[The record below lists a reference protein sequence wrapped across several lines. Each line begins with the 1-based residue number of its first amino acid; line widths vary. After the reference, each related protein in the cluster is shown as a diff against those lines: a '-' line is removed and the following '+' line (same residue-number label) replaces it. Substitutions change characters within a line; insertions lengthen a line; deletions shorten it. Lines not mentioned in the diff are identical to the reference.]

1 MIILFNFRKVRKD
14 LSSDEKMFEKY
25 VELMRLAYKFPNEV
39 NTICMGV
46 IISIHV
52 MSGADDDTFKQ
63 ILKEMYFARQDFGSR
78 EDIIKE
84 HCEELGL

>member
-1 MIILFNFRKVRKD
+1 MFNILRKD
-14 LSSDEKMFEKY
+14 LSSDKKMFEKY
-25 VELMRLAYKFPNEV
+25 VELMHLAYRFPNEV
-39 NTICMGV
+39 TIICMRV

-52 MSGADDDTFKQ
+52 MSGADDATFKQ
-63 ILKEMYFARQDFGSR
+63 ILKEMYYARQDCGSR